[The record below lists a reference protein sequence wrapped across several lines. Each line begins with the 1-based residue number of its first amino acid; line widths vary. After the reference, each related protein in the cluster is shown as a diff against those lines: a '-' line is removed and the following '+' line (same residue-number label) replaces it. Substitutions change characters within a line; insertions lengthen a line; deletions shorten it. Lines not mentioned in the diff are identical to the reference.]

1 VDLKEPKSA
10 NIIHGLQKQLFNLAW
25 NKDDTVGTF
34 WSRLMAIVDK
44 IQATGKEVDPSIII
58 SRVIVSL
65 PERFDMFKSNWEYN
79 ASSDATVLEFKQKLL
94 QAELGLKEKGPKDIM
109 ETAFQAGVKDPK
121 DLNCSQN
128 MAASNGEALVA
139 GNTSTGKTST
149 FQVPKL

>member
-1 VDLKEPKSA
+1 
-10 NIIHGLQKQLFNLAW
+10 
-25 NKDDTVGTF
+25 
-34 WSRLMAIVDK
+34 MAIVDK